1 MATDD
6 AGADDGTGRIPLHD
20 ETRDSGMA
28 DATAEPELTY
38 RFGLAVLRH
47 VRERPPPY
55 MTYDD
60 RAQAW
65 VAPGHRMPELR
76 AWAAA
81 HGIDADKA
89 SPDSLGTDFFDVRA
103 PRDYQEEAVT
113 RWLAGGSRG
122 TVVLPTGA
130 GKSFLALLAIHRTGA
145 GACVVAPT
153 RALVSQWFGQLAEAF
168 GAERV
173 GAFYGDEKE
182 VRAITVTTY
191 HSAFALLERY
201 GARFALIVLDEAHHL
216 ADTATGEA
224 KAWHDA
230 LRIAPAAMRLGL
242 TATYPD
248 ERDTE
253 LRRLVGPVVFRR
265 TVGEMT
271 DAELAGFVIE
281 RRFVRLSPAERGRYD
296 ALTRTYESFM
306 EEKGYRERYPDAG
319 DAWRVFMA
327 ETRRSP
333 AARRAFHAFREREHI
348 VALPSRK
355 LEEAA
360 RLLRLFP
367 AEQALLFCGGADA
380 AERVSRRFAIPLI
393 AADTPASE
401 RHWIL
406 ERVASGEIRA
416 VASVRVL
423 DEGWDVPSA
432 KLGIVLGDST
442 RGSPR
447 QQVQRLGR
455 LLRRQGERVASLF
468 EIVVADTHEFYASQK
483 RRKGF
488 RRTTGRQLGL
498 GF

>member
-1 MATDD
+1 M
-6 AGADDGTGRIPLHD
+6 
-20 ETRDSGMA
+20 E
-28 DATAEPELTY
+28 EPTLSY
-38 RFGLAVLRH
+38 RYGLAVLRH

-55 MTYDD
+55 MSYDERTD
-60 RAQAW
+60 AW
-65 VAPGHRMPELR
+65 VAPGHRLPELR

-81 HGIDADKA
+81 HGIADVA
-89 SPDSLGTDFFDVRA
+89 APEAVTGRLFDVRA
-103 PRDYQEEAVT
+103 PRDYQEEAVA
-113 RWLAGGSRG
+113 RWLAADGRG

-130 GKSFLALLAIHRTGA
+130 GKSFLALLAIDRVQV

-153 RALVSQWFGQLAEAF
+153 RALVHQWFGQLADAF
-168 GAERV
+168 GAARV

-182 VRAITVTTY
+182 VRPVTVTTY
-191 HSAFALLERY
+191 HSAFALLERH
-201 GARFALIVLDEAHHL
+201 GARFGLLVLDEAHHL
-216 ADTATGEA
+216 ADTAAGEA

-230 LRIAPAAMRLGL
+230 LRIAPAAKRLGL

-248 ERDTE
+248 ERDAE
-253 LRRLVGPVVFRR
+253 LRRLVGPVVYRR

-271 DAELAGFVIE
+271 DAQLAGFVLE
-281 RRFVRLSPAERGRYD
+281 RRFVGLTAAERARYD
-296 ALTRTYESFM
+296 ALTAAYESFM
-306 EEKGYRERYPDAG
+306 EAKGYRTRYEDAS

-333 AARRAFHAFREREHI
+333 AARRAFRAFRERERI
-348 VALPSRK
+348 IALPARK

-367 AEQALLFCGGADA
+367 AEQALLFCGSAAA
-380 AERVSRRFAIPLI
+380 AERVSRRFAIPLV

-401 RHWIL
+401 RRWVL
-406 ERVASGEIRA
+406 ERVAAGEIRA

-447 QQVQRLGR
+447 QQAQRLGR
-455 LLRRQGERVASLF
+455 LLRRQGDRVASLF

-483 RRKGF
+483 RRKGL
-488 RRTTGRQLGL
+488 RRATGRQLGL